1 MNFLKCITLLIGLLA
16 LAVHP
21 AFADGDAS
29 GGKKFTI
36 SGNIKDK
43 SNGEEL
49 PGATV
54 YVKGSQ
60 TGTVTNAYGFY
71 SLSLQP
77 GNYTLIYSYVGYN
90 LIEKNIQLSADITWN
105 VELELKQ
112 EVLQEAV
119 ITGVKKNENVTK
131 TEMSVMK
138 MDVKTISKIPAL
150 MGEVDI
156 IKAIQLLPGV
166 QSTSEG
172 SSGFSVRGGSPDQNL
187 IVLDEATVY
196 NASHLMGFF
205 SVFNNDAI
213 KDVQIYKGD
222 IPASSGGRLSSLLD
236 VRMKDGNSK
245 NFSATGGIGTISS
258 RLTLEGPVIADRS
271 SFIISGR
278 RTYADM
284 FLPLSSD
291 KDLRENKLYFYDF
304 NTKIN
309 YRINDNNRIF
319 ISGYFGR
326 DVFKN
331 DLFEMSNGNQT
342 ATFRW
347 NHLFSKKLFS
357 NFTML
362 YSKYDYKLGTASGT
376 ADAFEWTSK
385 LEDIGAKGDFNYYIN
400 PENTLKFGAS
410 ATYHTFDLG
419 KAVGK
424 GDESSV
430 TDYILPK
437 SYATEYAIYAG
448 DEQTLFG
455 CLTLK
460 YGLRYSSFQDVGHAS
475 YYVYDKSNEKE
486 YTVIDTIHQ
495 TGTGAYKTYGGFEP
509 RLGLTLTLN
518 EVSSVKAS
526 YSRTRQYIH
535 LAQNS
540 TAGTPLDLW
549 FPSSPNVKPQV
560 ADQYALGYFRNFK
573 DNMFETSVEVYYKN
587 MEHSIDFRNHADLLL
602 NQAMEGEL
610 RFGKSW
616 SYGAEFLVKKAEG
629 KLNGWISYTL
639 SKSERKITEIN
650 EGKIYP
656 SSYDK
661 PHNINI
667 VLNYELSKRVC
678 MSANWVYAT
687 GAPVTYPIGRA
698 IIGGKVVPIYSD
710 RNEYRLPDYHRL
722 DLSLTLKGKEKPGK
736 KWNGEWNFS
745 VYNAYARKNAW
756 AINFVQDEDNPNETY
771 AEKIY
776 LFSMIPSVTY
786 NFHF

>member
-1 MNFLKCITLLIGLLA
+1 MIKQIILVFCLTIAGTQIAK
-16 LAVHP
+16 
-21 AFADGDAS
+21 ADGDA
-29 GGKKFTI
+29 GTVKRYTI

-43 SNGEEL
+43 STGEEL
-49 PGATV
+49 LGATV
-54 YVKGSQ
+54 FVKGLQS
-60 TGTVTNAYGFY
+60 GAVTNLYGFY

-77 GNYTLIYSYVGYN
+77 GIYTLMYSYVGYN
-90 LIEKNIQLSADITWN
+90 TIEKEVKLSADVTFNI
-105 VELELKQ
+105 ELETKQ

-119 ITGVKKNENVTK
+119 ITGVKKNENITK

-187 IVLDEATVY
+187 IILDEATVY

-236 VRMKDGNSK
+236 IRMKEGNSK
-245 NFSATGGIGTISS
+245 NYSATGGIGTISS
-258 RLTLEGPVIADRS
+258 RLTLEGPVITDRS
-271 SFIISGR
+271 SFIVSGR

-291 KDLRENKLYFYDF
+291 KGLRDNKLYFYDF
-304 NTKIN
+304 NAKIN
-309 YRINDNNRIF
+309 HRINDNNRLF
-319 ISGYFGR
+319 ASGYFGR

-331 DLFEMSNGNQT
+331 NGFEMSNGNKT
-342 ATFRW
+342 ATLRW

-376 ADAFEWTSK
+376 ADAFEWISN
-385 LEDIGAKGDFNYYIN
+385 LEDLSAKGDFSYYIN
-400 PENTLKFGAS
+400 PKNTLKFGAS

-424 GDESSV
+424 GEESSI
-430 TDYILPK
+430 TDYLIPK
-437 SYATEYAIYAG
+437 SYASEYAVYVG

-455 CLTLK
+455 CLTMK
-460 YGLRYSSFQDVGHAS
+460 YGLRYSVFEDVGHAT
-475 YYVYDKSNEKE
+475 YYVYDKTNFKE
-486 YTVIDTIHQ
+486 YTVTDTIHQ
-495 TGTGAYKTYGGFEP
+495 SGNGAYKTYGGLEP

-540 TAGTPLDLW
+540 TSGTPLDLW
-549 FPSSPNVKPQV
+549 YPSSPNVKPQL
-560 ADQYALGYFRNFK
+560 ADQYAIGYFRNFK
-573 DNMFETSVEVYYKN
+573 DNMFETSAEVYYKN
-587 MEHSIDFRNHADLLL
+587 MEHSIDFRDHADLLL
-602 NQAMEGEL
+602 NRAMEGEL
-610 RFGKSW
+610 RVGNSW
-616 SYGAEFLVKKAEG
+616 SYGVEFLVKKNEG
-629 KLNGWISYTL
+629 KLNGWVSYTL
-639 SKSERKITEIN
+639 SKSERKIKEIN

-667 VLNYELSKRVC
+667 VLNYELSKRVYV
-678 MSANWVYAT
+678 SANWIYAT
-687 GAPVTYPIGRA
+687 GAPFTPPIARA
-698 IIGGKVVPIYSD
+698 NIGGKIVPIYAE
-710 RNEYRLPDYHRL
+710 RNSKRMPDYHRL
-722 DLSLTLKGKEKPGK
+722 DLSLTLKGKEKPNK
-736 KWNGEWNFS
+736 KWHSDLNFS
-745 VYNAYARKNAW
+745 LYNAYGRKNAW
-756 AINFVQDEDNPNETY
+756 AINFVQNEDNPNETY

-776 LFSMIPSVTY
+776 LFSVIPSVTY